1 MQTMPDYDQSL
12 LQFINTVDPCLVLV
26 HALLHGTPN
35 FVIHGVQVRAVGGG
49 GQSSGDTNQ
58 KSLAVAPGSCSILLH
73 FFTGPISAGSE
84 ETLFR

>member
-49 GQSSGDTNQ
+49 GWAKLRRHESEVSR
-58 KSLAVAPGSCSILLH
+58 CSTWIM
-73 FFTGPISAGSE
+73 
-84 ETLFR
+84 